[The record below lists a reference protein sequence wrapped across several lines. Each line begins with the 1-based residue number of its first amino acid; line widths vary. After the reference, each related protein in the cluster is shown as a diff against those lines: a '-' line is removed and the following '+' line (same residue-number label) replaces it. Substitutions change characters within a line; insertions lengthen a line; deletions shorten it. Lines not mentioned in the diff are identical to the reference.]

1 MYEFLAKRYAL
12 ALYELGEEKNKVD
25 EYINEFREI
34 TALVSGNEEIQQI
47 LNHPK
52 ISIAKKKQIF
62 SDLFTGKITVDLL
75 SLLFLLIEKDRI
87 GDISEILR
95 QLELINLQKNN
106 TVEALVKTVIP
117 LLEEEKN
124 TLVLN
129 LKSKYRKEIVL
140 VEEIDRSIIG
150 GVYLKVGDDVIDGT
164 VKNKLQSLQKVLL
177 KDKLEVI
184 EE

>member
-12 ALYELGEEKNKVD
+12 ALYDLGEEKNKVE

-34 TALVSGNEEIQQI
+34 SALVTGNDEIQQI

-52 ISIAKKKQIF
+52 ISTAKKKDIF
-62 SDLFTGKITVDLL
+62 SDLFSGKISVDLL

-87 GDISEILR
+87 VDISEILR
-95 QLELINLQKNN
+95 QLELIQLQKNN
-106 TVEALVKTVIP
+106 TVEALVKTVVP
-117 LLEEEKN
+117 LLEAEKN
-124 TLVLN
+124 TLVQN
-129 LKSKYRKEIVL
+129 LKNKYHKKIVL
-140 VEEIDRSIIG
+140 IEEIDRSVIG
-150 GVYLKVGDDVIDGT
+150 GVYLRVGDDVIDGT